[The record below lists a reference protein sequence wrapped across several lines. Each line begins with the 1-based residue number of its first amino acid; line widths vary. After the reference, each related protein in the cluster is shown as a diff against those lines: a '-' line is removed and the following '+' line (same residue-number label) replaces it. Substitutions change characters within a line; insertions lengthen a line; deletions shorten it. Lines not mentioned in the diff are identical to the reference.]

1 MAKAE
6 LGSTDIDVRSI
17 VLHLMVIG
25 LIITFPARAFAQA
38 TQAPTEAAPPA
49 QAPAAA
55 GSGTARMVGGH
66 IGVAVPLVAFH
77 INQPEGAKGTTSI
90 SDQFTIAVPI
100 GVSVHLSP
108 EWLVDFEN
116 IVVNNVS
123 PWGAA
128 GLVVDPGVIYTG
140 WPVAVGLRVK
150 FDVAPIANAN
160 VGIIPLVNKGLVP
173 IGDGMWFVE
182 AAVPITATK
191 TQGLS
196 IGIVAHT
203 GIGF

>member
-1 MAKAE
+1 MEMAP
-6 LGSTDIDVRSI
+6 S
-17 VLHLMVIG
+17 
-25 LIITFPARAFAQA
+25 P
-38 TQAPTEAAPPA
+38 

-55 GSGTARMVGGH
+55 GSAAPRMVGGH
-66 IGVAVPLVAFH
+66 IGVAVPFVAFH

-100 GVSVHLSP
+100 GVSVHVSP
-108 EWLVDFEN
+108 DWIVDFEN
-116 IVVNNVS
+116 IVVNDVS

-140 WPVAVGLRVK
+140 LPVALGLRVK
-150 FDVAPIANAN
+150 FDVAANAN
-160 VGIIPLVNKGLVP
+160 VGIIPLVNKGLLP
-173 IGDGMWFVE
+173 IGDATWFVE

-196 IGIVAHT
+196 IAFVLHT